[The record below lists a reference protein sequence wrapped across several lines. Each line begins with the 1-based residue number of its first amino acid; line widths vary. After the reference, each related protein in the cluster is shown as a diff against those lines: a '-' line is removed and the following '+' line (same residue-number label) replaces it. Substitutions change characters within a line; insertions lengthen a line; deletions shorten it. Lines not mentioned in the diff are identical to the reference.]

1 MEKINR
7 FNFFN
12 LIILDSLK
20 LNPVLHKTARDVLV
34 LGKKIAANVTMAI
47 ISKKA
52 NVFKNV
58 EMNIF

>member
-1 MEKINR
+1 M
-7 FNFFN
+7 
-12 LIILDSLK
+12 DSLK

-34 LGKKIAANVTMAI
+34 LVKKIAANVTMAI